1 LVECG
6 IKANPMKAV
15 ERVARQ
21 KTPEEIEALGLG
33 EIPDHGQD
41 EAETKLGHLCE
52 IQADEV
58 YSVLELKKS
67 SSRQIRGLKKRC

>member
-1 LVECG
+1 
-6 IKANPMKAV
+6 MKAV

-41 EAETKLGHLCE
+41 EAETRLVHLRE

-58 YSVLELKKS
+58 YSVLKKS
-67 SSRQIRGLKKRC
+67 LSRQIRDLKKRC

>member
-1 LVECG
+1 
-6 IKANPMKAV
+6 M
-15 ERVARQ
+15 ARQ

-41 EAETKLGHLCE
+41 EAETRLGHLCE